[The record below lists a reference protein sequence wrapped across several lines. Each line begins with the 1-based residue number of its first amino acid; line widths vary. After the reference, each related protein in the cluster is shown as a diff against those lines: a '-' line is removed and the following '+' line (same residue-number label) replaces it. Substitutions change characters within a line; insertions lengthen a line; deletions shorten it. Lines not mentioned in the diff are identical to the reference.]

1 MAGKRISGAYPDSL
15 NFPDSIIPLTSQIS
29 DTQKALFST
38 GALNIVDHVD
48 PFGRTCKA
56 YAGFQNP
63 HDSTIRQINEKLQ
76 EQKTALPDDWD
87 NATLSLRAVVPGNV
101 IGPGQSSRKLTDDE
115 IRQIKLTEDVLKD
128 VTYLSNRQ
136 SGMCISELPAGT
148 SPWSALGN
156 TSTYGVDFG
165 IPTSPSSPGGIV
177 VPGLPGYM
185 SILSTINQLST
196 TLGNLPSVST
206 GPCAF
211 IEDALG
217 SIMKAGSILNEIL
230 AKILQVVGLVA
241 LAMGIVGLIKMLI
254 DIIKGDLKYLGNFLE
269 LLKQAALAGL
279 LEGLLK
285 DPCLAYLLT
294 AGIATFS
301 TIKTLGL

>member
-1 MAGKRISGAYPDSL
+1 MAGKTISGAYPDSL
-15 NFPDSIIPLTSQIS
+15 NFPDSIIPKSSKIS
-29 DTQKALFST
+29 DTQKALFSS

-63 HDSTIRQINEKLQ
+63 HDSTIRQINEKIQ
-76 EQKTALPDDWD
+76 EQKAGLPDNWD
-87 NATLSLRAVVPGNV
+87 HATHSLRAEVDGSL
-101 IGPGQSSRKLTDDE
+101 IGPGQPTRKLTDDE

-128 VTYLSNRQ
+128 VTYLTNRQ

-156 TSTYGVDFG
+156 TSYYGSDFAV
-165 IPTSPSSPGGIV
+165 PTSPSSPGGVV

-185 SILSTINQLST
+185 SLLGTINSLAT
-196 TLGNLPSVST
+196 TLSQVPNVSS

-217 SIMKAGSILNEIL
+217 GLMKAGSVLNEIL
-230 AKILQVVGLVA
+230 AKILQVIGILSLAMAVVGLV
-241 LAMGIVGLIKMLI
+241 KMLL
-254 DIIKGDLKYLGNFLE
+254 DIIKGDLQYLGQFIE

-279 LEGLLK
+279 LEGILS

>member
-1 MAGKRISGAYPDSL
+1 MAGKTISGAYPDSL
-15 NFPDSIIPLTSQIS
+15 NFPDSIIPKSSKIS
-29 DTQKALFST
+29 DTQKALFSS

-63 HDSTIRQINEKLQ
+63 HDSTIRQINEKIQ
-76 EQKTALPDDWD
+76 EQKAGLPDNWD
-87 NATLSLRAVVPGNV
+87 HATHSLRAEVDGSL
-101 IGPGQSSRKLTDDE
+101 IGPGQPTRKLTDDE
-115 IRQIKLTEDVLKD
+115 IRQIKLTEDVSKMI
-128 VTYLSNRQ
+128 TNRQ
-136 SGMCISELPAGT
+136 SGRYKELPRT
-148 SPWSALGN
+148 LCSFREHIH
-156 TSTYGVDFG
+156 YGSDFA
-165 IPTSPSSPGGIV
+165 IPTSPKRGVV

-185 SILSTINQLST
+185 SLLGTINSLAT
-196 TLGNLPSVST
+196 TLSQVPNVSS

-217 SIMKAGSILNEIL
+217 GLMKAGSVLNEIL
-230 AKILQVVGLVA
+230 AKILQVIGILSLAMAVVGLV
-241 LAMGIVGLIKMLI
+241 KMLL
-254 DIIKGDLKYLGNFLE
+254 DIIKGDLQYLGQFIE

-279 LEGLLK
+279 LEGILS